1 MLATGAVIRLATGP
15 AAGRLA
21 DRLDAARLVF
31 AGCAA
36 VAAIAGISYLAA
48 YGFWPLLA
56 VVLLQA
62 AVLAPLAPLGDA
74 LVLIAAGPLRAGFEY
89 GWVRGVGS
97 AAFIVGSVLSGQ
109 IAGRYGLGAVIWLN
123 SVLLLTA
130 ALYAPAV
137 PRLPSQSARQ
147 RVTTA
152 ERGGV
157 AALVRM
163 PPFRRVVIVA
173 ALVLGSHALHDGFA
187 MIRWNAVGIGPDTA
201 GLLWSEAVA
210 GEVVVF
216 LTGRPLLDRFGPAG
230 AAVLAATIG
239 ALRWIVSAET
249 VAVWAIAAIQPLHG
263 VTFALLHLAC
273 MRRLAEMVPPHLSA
287 TALAVYGAGVGAAS
301 ALLTLLSGWL
311 YGAIEAQ
318 GFWVMAAL
326 CLAAI
331 PLARRL

>member
-1 MLATGAVIRLATGP
+1 
-15 AAGRLA
+15 
-21 DRLDAARLVF
+21 
-31 AGCAA
+31 
-36 VAAIAGISYLAA
+36 
-48 YGFWPLLA
+48 
-56 VVLLQA
+56 
-62 AVLAPLAPLGDA
+62 
-74 LVLIAAGPLRAGFEY
+74 VLIAAGPLRAGFEY

-97 AAFIVGSVLSGQ
+97 AAFIVGSVVSGQ

-123 SVLLLTA
+123 SVLLLSA

-137 PRLPSQSARQ
+137 PRLPSQPARQ

-263 VTFALLHLAC
+263 ITFALLHLAC

-287 TALAVYGAGVGAAS
+287 TALAVYGAGIGGAS